1 MKRRSS
7 GQVLIGAATLML
19 VILLTM
25 AASLPV
31 INTSIDPSSEAMNVM
46 TAISETLAK
55 RVLLEMGAAQCAN
68 EMIGRY
74 TYAISTVAS
83 VAVSK
88 ARSAF
93 VERLK
98 KLYPGATGIK
108 NLNIEVL
115 ESSIHISLP
124 GFGGPATIGSR
135 GEVKNYPLG
144 DISVSI
150 HIGLRVTYYVDK
162 GNGKLVF
169 KKFIYYERF
178 FATTD
183 TRYGGAGL
191 YIDTNPVTDLSL
203 AMPVWLDTAIGF
215 IPVIGDISTIAGAL
229 TYFKYKMGFNVGRA
243 IRIEQYDA
251 SGKLVGSIS
260 KGEGATPGYYLTE
273 KTVDGKVNSKL
284 IITFFNR
291 PDKSYKVFLD
301 TGILGILPTITKNR
315 KIIELTEYYN
325 IDWVT
330 LVLGVVGMLPIGDL
344 AKVAKVKQELSRGD
358 GLDDENILL
367 SKINDFYPRE
377 PGYKIQP
384 IKPIVKSE
392 MHNKGRMYQEV
403 DWSITKDQATIGVQE
418 VSKGAAKAVAE
429 QSAKAARAEFLK
441 EATSLAKRIADY
453 FTSALTSNLGMQGD
467 EGWTLN
473 SMVQQELLQN
483 LGSRSDIK
491 LFSDQDPFIW
501 ILYPRPGGGAYSA
514 CVWLEDFYPILE
526 TK

>member
-1 MKRRSS
+1 MKRRTS

-55 RVLLEMGAAQCAN
+55 RVLLEIGAAQCAN

-74 TYAISTVAS
+74 TYAISTTAA
-83 VAVSK
+83 VAVAK

-162 GNGKLVF
+162 GKGNLVF
-169 KKFIYYERF
+169 KKFTYYERF

-183 TRYGGAGL
+183 YQYGGAGL
-191 YIDTNPVTDLSL
+191 YVDTNPVKDLSS

-215 IPVIGDISTIAGAL
+215 IPVIGDTYSLAGAL

-251 SGKLVGSIS
+251 SGKLVGSIY
-260 KGEGATPGYYLTE
+260 KGEGATPDYDLTLPI
-273 KTVDGKVNSKL
+273 TNAKVNDKL
-284 IITFFNR
+284 KIIFFNR

-301 TGILGILPTITKNR
+301 KGIPLIGWLFPRITQDR
-315 KIIELTEYYN
+315 KIVGLTEYYN

-330 LVLGVVGMLPIGDL
+330 VALVVIGILPIGDL
-344 AKVAKVKQELSRGD
+344 AKVAKVRQDLSRGN

-367 SKINDFYPRE
+367 FKINGGGEYRPRV
-377 PGYKIQP
+377 PP
-384 IKPIVKSE
+384 INPIIKSQ
-392 MHNKGRMYQEV
+392 MDNQGRLYRNV
-403 DWSITKDQATIGVQE
+403 DYDLQLSP
-418 VSKGAAKAVAE
+418 AAKEWIE
-429 QSAKAARAEFLK
+429 QTREVVEEIVPEGKSWIDELIGAILRFIGGFFG
-441 EATSLAKRIADY
+441 SRSD
-453 FTSALTSNLGMQGD
+453 LGRQAD
-467 EGWTLN
+467 EGGILN

-483 LGSRSDIK
+483 LGSRSDMK
-491 LFSDQDPFIW
+491 LFSDQDPFMW

-514 CVWLEDFYPILE
+514 CVWLENFYPILE

>member
-74 TYAISTVAS
+74 TYAISTVAA

-98 KLYPGATGIK
+98 QLYPGATGIK

-115 ESSIHISLP
+115 DSSIHISLP
-124 GFGGPATIGSR
+124 EFGGPAIIGSR
-135 GEVKNYPLG
+135 GEVKNHPLG

-150 HIGLRVTYYVDK
+150 KIGFRVTYYVDK
-162 GNGKLVF
+162 GKGNLVF

-191 YIDTNPVTDLSL
+191 YVDTNPVKDLSS

-215 IPVIGDISTIAGAL
+215 IPVIGDLYDLAGAR

-251 SGKLVGSIS
+251 SGKFVGSIY
-260 KGEGATPGYYLTE
+260 KGEGATPRYDLTE
-273 KTVDGKVNSKL
+273 RITNAKVNDKL
-284 IITFFNR
+284 KIIFFNR

-301 TGILGILPTITKNR
+301 TGFLGILPTITKNR

-330 LVLGVVGMLPIGDL
+330 VALAVIGILPIGDL
-344 AKVAKVKQELSRGD
+344 AKIAKVRQDLSRGN

-367 SKINDFYPRE
+367 FKINDGGKYRYRVP
-377 PGYKIQP
+377 P
-384 IKPIVKSE
+384 INPISKSE
-392 MHNKGRMYQEV
+392 MHNQGRLYRNV
-403 DWSITKDQATIGVQE
+403 DYNLQLSP
-418 VSKGAAKAVAE
+418 AAKEWIE
-429 QSAKAARAEFLK
+429 QTREVVEEIVPEGKSWIDELIGAILRFIGGFFG
-441 EATSLAKRIADY
+441 SRSD
-453 FTSALTSNLGMQGD
+453 LGRQAD
-467 EGWTLN
+467 EGGILN

-483 LGSRSDIK
+483 LGSRSDMK
-491 LFSDQDPFIW
+491 LFSDQDPFMW

>member
-1 MKRRSS
+1 MKRRTS

-55 RVLLEMGAAQCAN
+55 RVFLEIGAAQCAN
-68 EMIGRY
+68 EMIGRP

-115 ESSIHISLP
+115 ESSIDISLP
-124 GFGGPATIGSR
+124 RFGGPARIGSS

-150 HIGLRVTYYVDK
+150 RIGFRVTYYVDK
-162 GNGKLVF
+162 GKGNLVF
-169 KKFIYYERF
+169 KKFTYYERF

-191 YIDTNPVTDLSL
+191 YVDTNLVKDLSA
-203 AMPVWLDTAIGF
+203 AMPDWLDKAIGF
-215 IPVIGDISTIAGAL
+215 IPVIGNVYDLAGAR

-243 IRIEQYDA
+243 IKIEQYDA
-251 SGKLVGSIS
+251 SGNLVGSIS
-260 KGEGATPGYYLTE
+260 KGEGATPRYDLTS
-273 KTVDGKVNSKL
+273 KQVDAKVNDKL

-301 TGILGILPTITKNR
+301 KGFLSILPTITKNR
-315 KIIELTEYYN
+315 KVIELTEYYN

-330 LVLGVVGMLPIGDL
+330 VALAVIGLIPIGKFSKLANQDL
-344 AKVAKVKQELSRGD
+344 FEGS
-358 GLDDENILL
+358 GLDNENIL
-367 SKINDFYPRE
+367 SFRINDNWRRQYNPYEIR
-377 PGYKIQP
+377 P
-384 IKPIVKSE
+384 INPISKSE
-392 MHNKGRMYQEV
+392 MHNQGRLYRNV
-403 DWSITKDQATIGVQE
+403 DYNLQLSPAAQKMLQQTKEEIKEIVPAGKSWIDELIEGIIRFIGAFFGSRSDLGRQA
-418 VSKGAAKAVAE
+418 
-429 QSAKAARAEFLK
+429 
-441 EATSLAKRIADY
+441 
-453 FTSALTSNLGMQGD
+453 D
-467 EGWTLN
+467 EGGILN

-483 LGSRSDIK
+483 LGSRRDMK
-491 LFSDQDPFIW
+491 LFSDQDPFMW
-501 ILYPRPGGGAYSA
+501 ILYPRPGGGGYSA

>member
-1 MKRRSS
+1 MKRRTS

-46 TAISETLAK
+46 AAISETLAK
-55 RVLLEMGAAQCAN
+55 RVLLEIGAAQCAN

-74 TYAISTVAS
+74 TYAIPTVAA
-83 VAVSK
+83 VAVAK

-98 KLYPGATGIK
+98 KLYPGAGGIK
-108 NLNIEVL
+108 DLNIEVL
-115 ESSIHISLP
+115 DSSIYISLP
-124 GFGGPATIGSR
+124 EFGGPARIGS
-135 GEVKNYPLG
+135 GGKVESYPLG

-150 HIGLRVTYYVDK
+150 RIGFRVTYYVDK
-162 GNGKLVF
+162 GKGNLVF

-183 TRYGGAGL
+183 SRYGGAL
-191 YIDTNPVTDLSL
+191 VLVDTNPVNDLSL

-215 IPVIGDISTIAGAL
+215 IPVIGDIYTIASAP
-229 TYFKYKMGFNVGRA
+229 TYFKYRMAFNVGRA

-251 SGKLVGSIS
+251 SGKLVGSVS
-260 KGEGATPGYYLTE
+260 KGEGATPRYDLTLN
-273 KTVDGKVNSKL
+273 KVDAKVNEKL

-301 TGILGILPTITKNR
+301 TRLLTITKNR
-315 KIIELTEYYN
+315 KVIELSEYYN

-330 LVLGVVGMLPIGDL
+330 VALAVIGIIPVGDL
-344 AKVAKVKQELSRGD
+344 AKLAKPVRQDLSRGN
-358 GLDDENILL
+358 GLDNDNIL
-367 SKINDFYPRE
+367 SYKINDFYSKDPY
-377 PGYKIQP
+377 YKIQR
-384 IKPIVKSE
+384 IKPSVESG
-392 MHNKGRMYQEV
+392 MHNQARMY
-403 DWSITKDQATIGVQE
+403 KDVEYNMDNLQL
-418 VSKGAAKAVAE
+418 SY
-429 QSAKAARAEFLK
+429 AAREMLQQTKK
-441 EATSLAKRIADY
+441 EIKDIVPAGKSWIDELIGAIIRFIRAFFGFSSDLGRQADK
-453 FTSALTSNLGMQGD
+453 GGI
-467 EGWTLN
+467 LN

-483 LGSRSDIK
+483 LGSRSNIK
-491 LFSDQDPFIW
+491 LFSDQDPFMW
-501 ILYPRPGGGAYSA
+501 VLYPRPGGGAYSA
-514 CVWLEDFYPILE
+514 CVWLENFYPTIE

>member
-1 MKRRSS
+1 MRRRSS

-31 INTSIDPSSEAMNVM
+31 INTSIDPSSEAMEVM
-46 TAISETLAK
+46 VRISETLAK
-55 RVLLEMGAAQCAN
+55 RVFLEIGAAQCAN
-68 EMIGRY
+68 EMIGRP
-74 TYAISTVAS
+74 TYAISTTAALAVA
-83 VAVSK
+83 K

-98 KLYPGATGIK
+98 NFYPGLGIK

-115 ESSIHISLP
+115 DSSIYISLP
-124 GFGGPATIGSR
+124 RFGGPATIGDR

-150 HIGLRVTYYVDK
+150 RIGFRVTYYVDK
-162 GNGKLVF
+162 GKGNLVF

-183 TRYGGAGL
+183 TRYGGAL
-191 YIDTNPVTDLSL
+191 VLVDTNSVKDLSL
-203 AMPVWLDTAIGF
+203 AMPDWLDTAIGF
-215 IPVIGDISTIAGAL
+215 IPVIGDIYTIASAP
-229 TYFKYKMGFNVGRA
+229 TYFKYRMAFNVGRA

-251 SGKLVGSIS
+251 SGKLVGSVS
-260 KGEGATPGYYLTE
+260 KGEGATPRYDLTLN
-273 KTVDGKVNSKL
+273 KVDAKVNDKL

-301 TGILGILPTITKNR
+301 QSLLPTITKNR
-315 KIIELTEYYN
+315 KVIELTEYYN

-330 LVLGVVGMLPIGDL
+330 VALAVIGIISVGDL
-344 AKVAKVKQELSRGD
+344 AKLAKPVRQDLSRGN
-358 GLDDENILL
+358 GLDNDNIL
-367 SKINDFYPRE
+367 SYKINDFYPKE
-377 PGYKIQP
+377 PYYKIQR
-384 IKPIVKSE
+384 IKPSVESG
-392 MHNKGRMYQEV
+392 MHNQARMY
-403 DWSITKDQATIGVQE
+403 KDVEYNMDNLQL
-418 VSKGAAKAVAE
+418 SY
-429 QSAKAARAEFLK
+429 AAREMLQQTKK
-441 EATSLAKRIADY
+441 EIKDIVPAGKSWIDELIGAIIRFIRAFFGFSSD
-453 FTSALTSNLGMQGD
+453 LGRQAD
-467 EGWTLN
+467 EGGILN

-483 LGSRSDIK
+483 LGSRNDMK
-491 LFSDQDPFIW
+491 LFSDQDPFMW
-501 ILYPRPGGGAYSA
+501 ILYPRPGGGGYSA

>member
-46 TAISETLAK
+46 AAISETLAK
-55 RVLLEMGAAQCAN
+55 RVLLEIGAAQCAN
-68 EMIGRY
+68 EMIGSY
-74 TYAISTVAS
+74 TYVEIKTAA
-83 VAVSK
+83 VAVDK

-98 KLYPGATGIK
+98 KLYPGAGGIK
-108 NLNIEVL
+108 DLNIKVL
-115 ESSIHISLP
+115 DSSIYISLP
-124 GFGGPATIGSR
+124 EFGGPARIGSSGKVESYR
-135 GEVKNYPLG
+135 LG

-150 HIGLRVTYYVDK
+150 RIGFRVTYYVDK

-191 YIDTNPVTDLSL
+191 YVHTNPVKDLSS

-215 IPVIGDISTIAGAL
+215 IPVIGDIYTIANAR
-229 TYFKYKMGFNVGRA
+229 TYFKYGMAFNVGRA

-251 SGKLVGSIS
+251 SGNLVGSIS
-260 KGEGATPGYYLTE
+260 KGEGATPRYDLTSN
-273 KTVDGKVNSKL
+273 KVDAKVNGKL
-284 IITFFNR
+284 KIIFFNR

-301 TGILGILPTITKNR
+301 KGFLNISFLPTITMNR
-315 KIIELTEYYN
+315 KVIELTEYYN

-330 LVLGVVGMLPIGDL
+330 VALAVIGLIPIGKFSKL
-344 AKVAKVKQELSRGD
+344 AKQDLFEGS
-358 GLDDENILL
+358 GLDNENIL
-367 SKINDFYPRE
+367 SFRINDNWRRQYNPYEIR
-377 PGYKIQP
+377 P
-384 IKPIVKSE
+384 INPITKSE
-392 MHNKGRMYQEV
+392 MDIQRRLYRNV
-403 DWSITKDQATIGVQE
+403 DYDLQLSP
-418 VSKGAAKAVAE
+418 
-429 QSAKAARAEFLK
+429 AAREWIEHTRK
-441 EATSLAKRIADY
+441 EVKETVPEGKSWIDELIGAILRFIEAFFGSRSD
-453 FTSALTSNLGMQGD
+453 LGRQAD
-467 EGWTLN
+467 EGGILN

-483 LGSRSDIK
+483 LGSRSDMK
-491 LFSDQDPFIW
+491 LFSDQDPFMW
-501 ILYPRPGGGAYSA
+501 VLYPRPGGGAYSA
-514 CVWLEDFYPILE
+514 CVWLEDFYPIIE